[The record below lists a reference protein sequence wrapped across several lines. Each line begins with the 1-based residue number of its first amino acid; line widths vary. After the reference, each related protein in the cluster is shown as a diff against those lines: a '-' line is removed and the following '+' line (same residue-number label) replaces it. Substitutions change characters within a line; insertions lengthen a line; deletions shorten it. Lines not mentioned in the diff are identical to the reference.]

1 MFSQEQSSASSS
13 SARPKLRLVPAGQSM
28 KDLDDVELILLCQQ
42 GNQRAFDILIKRHQR
57 LITGLVYK
65 MAPDWDNQADLTQ
78 EVFIRMWRNIKSLKN
93 PRAFKTWLNQ
103 IAKNLFYDE
112 LRKRPRQ
119 LRLVSMDE
127 PLGND
132 EQEEG
137 ATRDIADSAAGP
149 AEIAER
155 KELETVVQDAMN
167 QLPEHFREAIVLRE
181 VEQMSYEEIATLTRT
196 ELGTVKSRIARARN
210 KVQGLINPY
219 VERDRK
225 IA

>member
-1 MFSQEQSSASSS
+1 MKPSTNQQPKASH
-13 SARPKLRLVPAGQSM
+13 LQVVPAGQTIQN
-28 KDLDDVELILLCQQ
+28 LDDVELILLCQQ

-57 LITGLVYK
+57 LINSLVYK
-65 MAPDWDNQADLTQ
+65 MAPDWDNHADLSQ

-93 PRAFKTWLNQ
+93 PRAFKSWVNQ

-127 PLGND
+127 PIGYDDSD
-132 EQEEG
+132 EG
-137 ATRDIADSAAGP
+137 VTRDIADSAAGP

-155 KELETVVQDAMN
+155 QELELVVQDAMN
-167 QLPEHFREAIVLRE
+167 QLPQHFREAIVLRE
-181 VEQMSYEEIATLTRT
+181 VEQLSYEEIATLTRS

-210 KVQGLINPY
+210 KVQGLISPY
-219 VERDRK
+219 VEKK

>member
-1 MFSQEQSSASSS
+1 MFSQDESM
-13 SARPKLRLVPAGQSM
+13 RPKLRLVPQGQSK

-42 GNQRAFDILIKRHQR
+42 GDQRAFDILVKRHQR
-57 LITGLVYK
+57 MITGMVYK
-65 MAPDWDNQADLTQ
+65 MAPDWDNHADLTQ
-78 EVFIRMWRNIKSLKN
+78 EVFIRMWRNIKGLKN
-93 PRAFKTWLNQ
+93 PRAFKTWVNQ

-112 LRKRPRQ
+112 LRKKPRQ
-119 LRLVSMDE
+119 LRFVSMDE

-137 ATRDIADSAAGP
+137 TTRDIADNAANP

-155 KELETVVQDAMN
+155 KELELVVQDAMQ

-181 VEQMSYEEIATLTRT
+181 VEQLSYEEIATLTRT

-210 KVQGLINPY
+210 KVQNLINPY
-219 VERDRK
+219 VERERK
-225 IA
+225 SA